1 MEKKKVK
8 MTVCH
13 IIELIRQDVKE
24 SFDQVVIQLLEDSR
38 WCNSLTLAPPV
49 VSARSFWSSLELFLA
64 LSFAE
69 SPAQKT
75 SGSAYLPPDIVQT
88 SILPVNLKE

>member
-1 MEKKKVK
+1 MEEKKVK

-13 IIELIRQDVKE
+13 IIEFIRQDMTE
-24 SFDQVVIQLLEDSR
+24 SFDQVAIQLR